1 MNIIIALLFIIITI
15 LSIIVFKVKG
25 LFTLLISIP
34 LVIMYYKASDI
45 IKLLKKKER
54 EKNDN
59 VNLSER
65 KEVEFVSSRDRK
77 KGVKVEKKEKK
88 TKSNNN
94 ESKSKSKKKIKV
106 NIKPTR
112 SRDNREKKKNIGDK
126 KGIGKKILTIIL
138 GLAIFGVFA
147 AMAFMI
153 YIVIST
159 GNFDPEA
166 LKNQDQTV
174 VYDKDG
180 NIFATLGA
188 EKRESVEYDE
198 LPQVLIDALIATED
212 SRFYEHNGVDMARF
226 LKATALNLMGKDDAG
241 GASTLTMQTVKNNLT
256 KKDSKENNKIK
267 KIIRKFQ
274 DVYLSVFFMEKKYSK
289 NEILE
294 MYVNDSCLGGRIY
307 GVGEA
312 SKYYFGKTVTR
323 SFTTCWYVSSS

>member
-112 SRDNREKKKNIGDK
+112 SRDNREKKKSIGDK
-126 KGIGKKILTIIL
+126 KGIGKKALTIIL

-241 GASTLTMQTVKNNLT
+241 GARSEERRVG
-256 KKDSKENNKIK
+256 KE
-267 KIIRKFQ
+267 
-274 DVYLSVFFMEKKYSK
+274 
-289 NEILE
+289 
-294 MYVNDSCLGGRIY
+294 C
-307 GVGEA
+307 
-312 SKYYFGKTVTR
+312 R
-323 SFTTCWYVSSS
+323 SRWSPYH

>member
-34 LVIMYYKASDI
+34 LIIMYYKASDI

-54 EKNDN
+54 KNNDN

-112 SRDNREKKKNIGDK
+112 SRDNREKKKSIGDK
-126 KGIGKKILTIIL
+126 KGIGKKALTIIL

-180 NIFATLGA
+180 NIFATLG
-188 EKRESVEYDE
+188 S
-198 LPQVLIDALIATED
+198 
-212 SRFYEHNGVDMARF
+212 
-226 LKATALNLMGKDDAG
+226 
-241 GASTLTMQTVKNNLT
+241 
-256 KKDSKENNKIK
+256 
-267 KIIRKFQ
+267 
-274 DVYLSVFFMEKKYSK
+274 
-289 NEILE
+289 
-294 MYVNDSCLGGRIY
+294 
-307 GVGEA
+307 
-312 SKYYFGKTVTR
+312 
-323 SFTTCWYVSSS
+323 

>member
-15 LSIIVFKVKG
+15 LSIILFKVKG

-45 IKLLKKKER
+45 IKLLK
-54 EKNDN
+54 
-59 VNLSER
+59 
-65 KEVEFVSSRDRK
+65 
-77 KGVKVEKKEKK
+77 KKEKK

-112 SRDNREKKKNIGDK
+112 SRDNREKKKSIGDK

-274 DVYLSVFFMEKKYSK
+274 DVYLSVFITEKKYSK

-294 MYVNDSCLGGRIY
+294 M
-307 GVGEA
+307 
-312 SKYYFGKTVTR
+312 
-323 SFTTCWYVSSS
+323 